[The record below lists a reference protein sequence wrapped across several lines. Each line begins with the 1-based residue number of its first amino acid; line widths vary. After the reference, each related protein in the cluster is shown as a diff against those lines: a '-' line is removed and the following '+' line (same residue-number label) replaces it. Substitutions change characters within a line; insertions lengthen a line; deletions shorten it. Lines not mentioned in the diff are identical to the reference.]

1 MTSRRFFIG
10 PIPEGWL
17 QNHRKSWYKAG
28 IRLKNYSSKT
38 VSFSA
43 DPVVVHYA
51 DNSLEDE
58 PSSSAPRQENSQDG
72 NGGNVQEN
80 EETPGENDEEDSEE
94 ETEREIV
101 QPSGSSGRRPS
112 KPQTTPSTETGTSLP
127 DVEWTRDNLL
137 MN

>member
-1 MTSRRFFIG
+1 M
-10 PIPEGWL
+10 
-17 QNHRKSWYKAG
+17 
-28 IRLKNYSSKT
+28 KNYSSKT

-51 DNSLEDE
+51 DNSLEDG
-58 PSSSAPRQENSQDG
+58 PSSSALRQENSQDG